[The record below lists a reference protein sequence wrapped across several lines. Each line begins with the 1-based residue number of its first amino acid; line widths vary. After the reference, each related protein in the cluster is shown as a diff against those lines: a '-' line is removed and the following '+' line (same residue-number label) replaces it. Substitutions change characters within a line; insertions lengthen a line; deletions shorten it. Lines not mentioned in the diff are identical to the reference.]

1 MIPKRKPSSRVQLN
15 GLIRHRGSMLNLIYS
30 SPDCEE
36 IQQLAAA
43 AKEKLT
49 KEGNLGLAVGQQ
61 HSQSAK
67 DLQNI
72 ASGSAQ

>member
-1 MIPKRKPSSRVQLN
+1 
-15 GLIRHRGSMLNLIYS
+15 MLNLIYS

-49 KEGNLGLAVGQQ
+49 QEGSLGLAVGQQ